1 MKSINKFSNWVGDP
15 KNLIDEFLKD
25 SKSDFSN
32 VKKAK
37 ETLGKLTNEL
47 NNIKNKN
54 DMNTKDLT
62 NYKPYSIGRFP
73 KDGYADI
80 CFQSEGIMTVPRNSA
95 QAIVDMLNDAFK
107 NGVKMTL
114 NNTTKGPMG
123 AQGVPGTSDPV
134 IKSKPMPQEEPH
146 PINTIVKSLRR

>member
-1 MKSINKFSNWVGDP
+1 MKNINKFEKWIGDP
-15 KNLIDEFLKD
+15 KALIDELIKD
-25 SKSDFSN
+25 SKNDHTN
-32 VKKAK
+32 VKKAR
-37 ETLGKLTNEL
+37 ETLNKLTKEL
-47 NNIKNKN
+47 NNTKNN
-54 DMNTKDLT
+54 DMNAKDLT

-95 QAIVDMLNDAFK
+95 QAIVDMLNEAFK

-123 AQGVPGTSDPV
+123 AQGVPGASEPV